1 MPWIAWISAPSA
13 TSLDKTTRWPSFFA
27 FVSERRHL
35 VDIKVDEKA

>member
-27 FVSERRHL
+27 VTAFVSEREAGFW
-35 VDIKVDEKA
+35 IK